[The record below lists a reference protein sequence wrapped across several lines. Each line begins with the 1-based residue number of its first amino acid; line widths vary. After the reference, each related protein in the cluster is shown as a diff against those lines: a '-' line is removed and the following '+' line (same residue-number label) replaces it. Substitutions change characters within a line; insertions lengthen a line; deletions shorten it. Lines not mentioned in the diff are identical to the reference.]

1 MLKAEMYDLIKSPI
15 VTEKTAML
23 GEHNKYV
30 FEVIYAAN
38 KNLVKKAIEGIFD
51 VKVIKVNIL
60 NTKGKKKRFK
70 GTIGRQSD
78 VKKAIVTL
86 AKDNVIDMTGGV
98 K

>member
-1 MLKAEMYDLIKSPI
+1 MLKAEMYDIIKRPL

-23 GEHNKYV
+23 GEQNKYV
-30 FEVIYAAN
+30 FEV
-38 KNLVKKAIEGIFD
+38 VKSATKPLIKKIVEEIF
-51 VKVIKVNIL
+51 KVAVTKVNMLTIP
-60 NTKGKKKRFK
+60 GKVRRFK

-86 AKDNVIDMTGGV
+86 AKGNVIDLTGGI

>member
-1 MLKAEMYDLIKSPI
+1 MLKAEMYDIIKSPL

-23 GEHNKYV
+23 GEQNKYV
-30 FEVIYAAN
+30 FEVAKCAT
-38 KNLVKKAIEGIFD
+38 KPLVKKVIEAIF
-51 VKVIKVNIL
+51 KVAVTKVNMLIIP
-60 NTKGKKKRFK
+60 GKVKRFK

-86 AKDNVIDMTGGV
+86 AKDNVIDLTGGV

>member
-1 MLKAEMYDLIKSPI
+1 MLKAEMYDLIRSPL

-23 GEHNKYV
+23 GEQNKYV
-30 FEVIYAAN
+30 FEVAPHAT
-38 KNLVKKAIEGIFD
+38 KPLVKKVVEAIF
-51 VKVIKVNIL
+51 KVAVTKVNML
-60 NTKGKKKRFK
+60 NMPGKEKRFK

-86 AKDNVIDMTGGV
+86 AKDNVIDFTGGV

>member
-1 MLKAEMYDLIKSPI
+1 MLKAEMYDIIKSPL

-23 GEHNKYV
+23 GEQNKYV
-30 FEVIYAAN
+30 FEVAKSAT
-38 KNLVKKAIEGIFD
+38 KPSVKKAIEVIF
-51 VKVIKVNIL
+51 KVAVTKVNMLIIP
-60 NTKGKKKRFK
+60 GKVKRFK

-86 AKDNVIDMTGGV
+86 AKDNVIDLTGGV